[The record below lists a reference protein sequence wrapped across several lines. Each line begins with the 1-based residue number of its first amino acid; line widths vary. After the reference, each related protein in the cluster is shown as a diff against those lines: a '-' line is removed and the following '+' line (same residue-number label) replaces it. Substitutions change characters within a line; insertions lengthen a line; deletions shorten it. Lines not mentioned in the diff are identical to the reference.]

1 MVSTSS
7 AKLKGARAQMYRDLI
22 FESAEHVFG
31 AKGFEQATMQDLAS
45 EAGISLKTLYA
56 TFPGKR
62 ELYDEIQRV
71 RGLAFVE
78 RVVDATSEGT
88 DAIDRLERSVAAYVG
103 FLFEHEDWLRIHL
116 RERLAWGLGPR
127 DGYAT
132 EYWQRGLTNMADSI
146 QSGIEEGVFYDGDPT
161 TQAMMAL
168 AIMQVQ
174 VSSAVASADLSHERV
189 AAEIS
194 TQLLRLLCC
203 DAQGVEARLEN
214 ASVENPSPSR
224 MLKKT

>member
-1 MVSTSS
+1 MVSTKNS
-7 AKLKGARAQMYRDLI
+7 KLKGARARMYRDLI

-31 AKGFEQATMQDLAS
+31 AQGFEKATMQDLAS

-78 RVVDATSEGT
+78 CVLDATREGH
-88 DAIDRLERSVAAYVG
+88 DAIDRLERSVAAYVA

-127 DGYAT
+127 DGSAT
-132 EYWQRGLTNMADSI
+132 ETWQRGLTSMADTI
-146 QSGIEEGVFYDGDPT
+146 RSGIEEGVFFDGDPT

-174 VSSAVASADLSHERV
+174 VSSAVMSDDRAHERV

-194 TQLLRLLCC
+194 TQLHRLLCR
-203 DAQGVEARLEN
+203 DRSTEARIEN
-214 ASVENPSPSR
+214 ASARPG
-224 MLKKT
+224 

>member
-1 MVSTSS
+1 MASTKNSR
-7 AKLKGARAQMYRDLI
+7 LKGARAQMYRDLI

-31 AKGFEQATMQDLAS
+31 ARSFEEATMQDLAS
-45 EAGISLKTLYA
+45 EAGISLKTLYT
-56 TFPGKR
+56 TFPGKQ
-62 ELYDEIQRV
+62 ELYDEIQQV

-78 RVVDATSEGT
+78 TVVDATQEGHG
-88 DAIDRLERSVAAYVG
+88 AVDRLERLVAAYVG

-116 RERLAWGLGPR
+116 RQRLAWGLGPR

-132 EYWQRGLTNMADSI
+132 GYWQRGLANMADTI
-146 QSGIEEGVFYDGDPT
+146 RSGIEEGAFYDGDPE

-174 VSSAVASADLSHERV
+174 VSSALNSEDRSHERV

-194 TQLLRLLCC
+194 MQLNRLLCR
-203 DAQGVEARLEN
+203 AA
-214 ASVENPSPSR
+214 
-224 MLKKT
+224 